1 MRTTMGMAKETLRH
15 QHTLSSLLQPVFG
28 RSARRC
34 RFVMALDIDST
45 CQMTNTSR
53 LSNLRKGKT
62 YPDEEAEAVLVPAA
76 LTFFSFV

>member
-1 MRTTMGMAKETLRH
+1 MGMAKETLRH
-15 QHTLSSLLQPVFG
+15 QHTLSSLLQPV
-28 RSARRC
+28 
-34 RFVMALDIDST
+34 FVMALDIDST